1 MSEMRIR
8 WKRRDRHDELPFLS
22 MPGCPHLQ
30 AESLFVKAMCREV
43 DFCPFRGPGARLL
56 RKDTIPLLAA
66 EINPAS
72 GEDQEQEHGPQHETN
87 SSQNGIDR

>member
-1 MSEMRIR
+1 
-8 WKRRDRHDELPFLS
+8 

-30 AESLFVKAMCREV
+30 AESLFVKVMGCEV

-56 RKDTIPLLAA
+56 RKDTIPLLAS

-72 GEDQEQEHGPQHETN
+72 GGDQEQAHGPQHETN
-87 SSQNGIDR
+87 SSRNKIDG